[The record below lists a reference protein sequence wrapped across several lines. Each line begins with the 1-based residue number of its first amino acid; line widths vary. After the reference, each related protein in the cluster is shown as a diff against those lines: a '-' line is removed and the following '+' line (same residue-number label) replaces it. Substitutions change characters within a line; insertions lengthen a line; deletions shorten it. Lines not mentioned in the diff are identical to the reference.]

1 MPEVITFNE
10 AINATDGK
18 DRSLLLGNGFSNKYF
33 SYGSLLAASGIADGS
48 ALRSVFGA
56 LKTVDFER
64 VVRALE
70 DASVVEAAY
79 GHEVRAKELGD
90 DAQKARQALVQA
102 VNATHPAHREELDY
116 KSSAAFLR
124 NFTAVFSLNYDLLLY
139 WTMLEET
146 KLGDGFG
153 LGMQVGRF
161 RGPFREDAHCSV
173 YNVHGGLHLF
183 ADGDGDIIK
192 AVHTGDGVIATITDT
207 IERKKRLPVYVAEG
221 TSRQKMQKIEAVAY
235 LRHCYAKLRDNA
247 AALFVYGHSAD
258 ENDAH
263 IYRAIFESG
272 AKHVYFAIYKPD
284 NEKLKALDG
293 QMAKYQKTWGKDT
306 QYEFYDS
313 ESAKVWD
320 A

>member
-1 MPEVITFNE
+1 MPEVITFDE
-10 AINATDGK
+10 AIKATDGK
-18 DRSLLLGNGFSNKYF
+18 DRSLLLGNGFSIKHF
-33 SYGSLLAASGIADGS
+33 SYETLLAASGIAAGS
-48 ALRSVFGA
+48 ALRSVFDA
-56 LKTVDFER
+56 LKTVDFEK
-64 VVRALE
+64 VVRGLE
-70 DASVVEAAY
+70 NASVVEAAY
-79 GHEVRAKELGD
+79 GHVARATELSD
-90 DAQKARQALVQA
+90 DAQKVREALVQA
-102 VNATHPAHREELDY
+102 VNATHPAHREDLDY

-139 WTMLEET
+139 WAMLEEA

-173 YNVHGGLHLF
+173 YNLHGGLHLF

-192 AVHTGDGVIATITDT
+192 AVHTRDGVIATITET

-221 TSRQKMQKIEAVAY
+221 TSRQKMQKIESIAY

-247 AALFVYGHSAD
+247 ATVFVYGHSAD

-263 IYRAIFESG
+263 VYRAIFESG
-272 AKHVYFAIYKPD
+272 AKHVYFGIHKPD
-284 NEKLKALDG
+284 DEKLKTLDG
-293 QMAKYQKTWGKDT
+293 QMAKYQKTWGNDT
-306 QYEFYDS
+306 SYDFYDS

>member
-1 MPEVITFNE
+1 MPEVITFDE
-10 AINATDGK
+10 AIKATDGK
-18 DRSLLLGNGFSNKYF
+18 DRSLLLGNGFSIKHF
-33 SYGSLLAASGIADGS
+33 SYETLLAASGIAAGS
-48 ALRSVFGA
+48 ALRSVFDA
-56 LKTVDFER
+56 LKTVDFEK
-64 VVRALE
+64 VVRGLE
-70 DASVVEAAY
+70 NASVVEAAY
-79 GHEVRAKELGD
+79 GHVARAKELSD
-90 DAQKARQALVQA
+90 DAQKVREALVQA
-102 VNATHPAHREELDY
+102 VNATHPAHREDLDY

-139 WTMLEET
+139 WAMLEEA

-173 YNVHGGLHLF
+173 YNLHGGLHLF
-183 ADGDGDIIK
+183 ADGDGDNIK
-192 AVHTGDGVIATITDT
+192 AVHTRDGDIATITET

-221 TSRQKMQKIEAVAY
+221 TSRQKMQKIESIAY

-247 AALFVYGHSAD
+247 ATVFVYGHSAD

-263 IYRAIFESG
+263 VYRAIFESG
-272 AKHVYFAIYKPD
+272 AKHVYFGIHKPD
-284 NEKLKALDG
+284 DEKLKTLDG
-293 QMAKYQKTWGKDT
+293 QMAKYQKTWGNDT
-306 QYEFYDS
+306 SYDFYDS

>member
-1 MPEVITFNE
+1 MPEVIAFDE

-18 DRSLLLGNGFSNKYF
+18 DRSLLLGNGFSIKHF
-33 SYGSLLAASGIADGS
+33 SYETLLAASGIADGS
-48 ALRSVFGA
+48 ALRSVFDA
-56 LKTVDFER
+56 LKTVDFEK

-70 DASVVEAAY
+70 GASVVEAAY
-79 GHEVRAKELGD
+79 GQEARAKELAD
-90 DAQKARQALVQA
+90 DAQKVREALVQA
-102 VNATHPAHREELDY
+102 VNATHPAHREDLDY
-116 KSSAAFLR
+116 KRSAAFLR

-139 WTMLEET
+139 WTMLEEA

-173 YNVHGGLHLF
+173 YNLHGGLHLF

-221 TSRQKMQKIEAVAY
+221 TSRQKMQKIESVAY

-247 AALFVYGHSAD
+247 ATLFVYGHSAD

-263 IYRAIFESG
+263 VYRAIFESG
-272 AKHVYFAIYKPD
+272 VKHVYFGIHKPD
-284 NEKLKALDG
+284 DERLKTLEG
-293 QMAKYQKTWGKDT
+293 QMAKYQKTWGEDT
-306 QYEFYDS
+306 SYAFYDS